1 MPAARKLVCVSK
13 DDKQLPFADQLDPLG
28 INSAALKVWGSLLSH
43 PESLLSAQAEFAKA
57 WVNIATQAVTPPGG
71 EKPAPL
77 IEPDK
82 GDARFKHQAWTD
94 NPAFDALKQGYL
106 LASKTLLESIDKAP
120 DIDDETRLRVRFF
133 AKVFVDAMS
142 PTNVAFLNPAVIE
155 ETFRTGGAN
164 LVRGAQ
170 NVLEDREKNN
180 GRAALVDKSAF
191 ELGKNVAISKGNV
204 VFRNELI
211 ELIEYTPSTEQTY
224 ERPILLI
231 PAYINKFYILDLQPA
246 NSFVK
251 YCVDSGLH
259 TFIIS
264 WRNPGAD
271 LAHLS
276 MEDYVELGAL
286 TAARVVKKISGT
298 ADINVIG
305 YCIGGTLTAMTLA
318 YLART
323 GEQLAVS
330 ATFFATMTDFAHAGD
345 LRAFLSDEAIALVEK
360 KMATR
365 GYLEGEE
372 MADTFNLLRS
382 TDLIWNP
389 SINRYLMGKDAPAFD
404 LLYWNADATRLPRT
418 MQNYYL
424 RNFYVENN
432 LIKPDKLLVK
442 GVPLDL
448 GRIKNDTYAV
458 ATQEDHIAPW
468 RSVYSM
474 TQTFGGDVQFRLGAS
489 GHIAGIIN
497 PPSKGKGSWR
507 AAASNPANPDEWF
520 AESQAT
526 PGSWWPN
533 WLSWIAERSGAKR
546 PVADQRPGG
555 AEFPAL
561 APAPGT
567 YVVEK

>member
-1 MPAARKLVCVSK
+1 MSN
-13 DDKQLPFADQLDPLG
+13 DDRPSPFKEQIDPLG
-28 INSAALKVWGSLLSH
+28 INSAALKVWGSMLQH
-43 PESLLSAQAEFAKA
+43 PQSLLTAQAELANA
-57 WVNIATQAVTPPGG
+57 WFGIASRALTPPGT

-77 IEPDK
+77 IEPERSDS
-82 GDARFKHQAWTD
+82 RFKHQAWTD
-94 NPAFDALKQGYL
+94 NATFDAIKQGYL
-106 LASKTLLESIDKAP
+106 LATKTLLESIDKAP

-133 AKVFVDAMS
+133 AKQFCDAMA
-142 PTNVAFLNPAVIE
+142 PTNFPFLNPAVIE

-164 LVRGAQ
+164 LVRGAE
-170 NVLEDREKNN
+170 NLLEDKEKNA

-191 ELGKNVAISKGNV
+191 EVGKNVAQSKGSV

-211 ELIEYTPSTEQTY
+211 ELIEYAPSTEHLY
-224 ERPILLI
+224 ERPILMI

-251 YCVDSGLH
+251 YCVDNGLH
-259 TFIIS
+259 TFIVS
-264 WRNPGAD
+264 WRNPGPE
-271 LAHLS
+271 LS
-276 MEDYVELGAL
+276 GLNMEDYVELGSL
-286 TAARVVKKISGT
+286 TAARAVTKIAGT
-298 ADINVIG
+298 KDVNIIG

-330 ATFFATMTDFAHAGD
+330 ATFFATMTEFTNAGD
-345 LRAFLSDEAIALVEK
+345 LRAFLSPEALAMMDK
-360 KMATR
+360 KMAVR
-365 GYLEGEE
+365 GYLDGSE

-389 SINRYLMGKDAPAFD
+389 AVNRYLMGKDAPAFD
-404 LLYWNADATRLPRT
+404 LLYWNSDATRLPRT

-424 RNFYVENN
+424 QNMYIENN
-432 LIKPDKLLVK
+432 LVKPDKMLVK
-442 GVPLDL
+442 GVPIDL
-448 GRIKNDTYAV
+448 GRIKNDTYCV

-468 RSVYSM
+468 RSVYNM

-507 AAASNPANPDEWF
+507 AAPSNPPKPDDWF
-520 AESQAT
+520 ASSVVT

-533 WLSWIAERSGAKR
+533 WLAWVGERSGAQR
-546 PVADQRPGG
+546 PVAESRPGG

-561 APAPGT
+561 CAAPGT
-567 YVVEK
+567 YVVEP

>member
-1 MPAARKLVCVSK
+1 VSN
-13 DDKQLPFADQLDPLG
+13 DDRQPPLQEQIKEQLDPLG
-28 INSAALKVWGSLLSH
+28 INSAALKVWGSLLQH
-43 PESLLSAQAEFAKA
+43 PDSIFAAQAEFAKA
-57 WVNIATQAVTPPGG
+57 WLGIATQALAPPGA
-71 EKPAPL
+71 EKQPPL
-77 IEPDK
+77 IEPEKSDS
-82 GDARFKHQAWTD
+82 RFKHQAWTD
-94 NPAFDALKQGYL
+94 NATFDALKQGYL
-106 LASKTLLESIDKAP
+106 LATKTLLETIDKAP

-133 AKVFVDAMS
+133 AKQFCDAMS
-142 PTNVAFLNPAVIE
+142 PTNIAFLNPAVIE

-170 NVLEDREKNN
+170 NVIEDRENN
-180 GRAALVDKSAF
+180 AGRAALVDKSAF
-191 ELGKNVAISKGNV
+191 ELGKNVAVSKGNV

-211 ELIEYTPSTEQTY
+211 ELIEYAPSTERVY

-271 LAHLS
+271 LAHLN

-286 TAARVVKKISGT
+286 TAARVVKKIAGVN
-298 ADINVIG
+298 DVNIVG
-305 YCIGGTLTAMTLA
+305 YCIGGTLTALTLA

-330 ATFFATMTDFAHAGD
+330 ATFFATMTEFSNAGD
-345 LRAFLSDEAIALVEK
+345 LRAFLSEEALAMIDK
-360 KMATR
+360 KMAER
-365 GYLEGEE
+365 GYLDGSE
-372 MADTFNLLRS
+372 MADTFNLLRAN
-382 TDLIWNP
+382 DLIWNV
-389 SINRYLMGKDAPAFD
+389 SVNRYLLGKDAPAFD

-424 RNFYVENN
+424 RNFYIENN
-432 LIKPDKLLVK
+432 LVKPDKLLIK
-442 GVPLDL
+442 GVPIDL

-468 RSVYSM
+468 RSVYSV

-497 PPSKGKGSWR
+497 PPAKGKGSWR
-507 AAASNPANPDEWF
+507 AAPSNPPNPDDWF
-520 AESQAT
+520 AASQVTA
-526 PGSWWPN
+526 GSWWPN
-533 WLSWIAERSGAKR
+533 WLTWIAARSGEQR
-546 PVADQRPGG
+546 GVDDRRPGG
-555 AEFPAL
+555 AEFPSL
-561 APAPGT
+561 GSAPGS
-567 YVVEK
+567 YVIEP

>member
-1 MPAARKLVCVSK
+1 VSN
-13 DDKQLPFADQLDPLG
+13 DDRQVPFKDQLDPLG
-28 INSAALKVWGSLLSH
+28 IGASAMKVWGAMLQH
-43 PESLLSAQAEFAKA
+43 PESILSAQAEMANA
-57 WVNIATQAVTPPGG
+57 WVSVVSRALVPPGG

-77 IEPDK
+77 IEPDRS
-82 GDARFKHQAWTD
+82 DSRFKHQAWTD
-94 NPAFDALKQGYL
+94 NPTFDALKQGYL
-106 LASKTLLESIDKAP
+106 LATKALLDSIDKAP
-120 DIDDETRLRVRFF
+120 DIDEETRLRVRFF
-133 AKVFVDAMS
+133 AKQFCDAMS

-164 LVRGAQ
+164 LVRGAE
-170 NVLEDREKNN
+170 NVLEDKENN
-180 GRAALVDKSAF
+180 AGRAALVDKSAF
-191 ELGKNVAISKGNV
+191 DVGRNVALSAGSV

-211 ELIEYTPSTEQTY
+211 ELIEYAPSTENVY
-224 ERPILLI
+224 ERPILLV
-231 PAYINKFYILDLQPA
+231 PAYINKYYILDLQPA

-259 TFIIS
+259 TFVIS
-264 WRNPGAD
+264 WRNPGTE
-271 LAHLS
+271 LSHLN

-286 TAARVVKKISGT
+286 TAARVVKKIAGVQ
-298 ADINVIG
+298 DINVVG

-330 ATFFATMTDFAHAGD
+330 ATFFATMTEFSNAGD
-345 LRAFLSDEAIALVEK
+345 LRAFLSEEALAMIDK
-360 KMATR
+360 KMAAR
-365 GYLEGEE
+365 GYLDGSE
-372 MADTFNLLRS
+372 MADTFNLLRAN
-382 TDLIWNP
+382 DLIWNV
-389 SINRYLMGKDAPAFD
+389 SVNRYLLGKDAPAFD

-424 RNFYVENN
+424 RNMYIENN
-432 LIKPDKLLVK
+432 LVKPDKMLVK
-442 GVPLDL
+442 GVPIDL
-448 GRIKNDTYAV
+448 GRIKNDTYCV

-468 RSVYSM
+468 RAVYNM

-497 PPSKGKGSWR
+497 PPGKGKGSWR
-507 AAASNPANPDEWF
+507 SAPSNPPNPDDWF
-520 AESQAT
+520 ALSHAT

-533 WLSWIAERSGAKR
+533 WLTWIAERSGSQR

-561 APAPGT
+561 CAAPGT
-567 YVVEK
+567 YVVEP

>member
-1 MPAARKLVCVSK
+1 VPAARKLVCVSK
-13 DDKQLPFADQLDPLG
+13 DDKQPPFADQLDPLG

-43 PESLLSAQAEFAKA
+43 PQSLLSAQAEFAKA
-57 WVNIATQAVTPPGG
+57 WVNIATQVVTPPGT
-71 EKPAPL
+71 EKPAPI

-106 LASKTLLESIDKAP
+106 LASKALLESIDKAP

-170 NVLEDREKNN
+170 NVIEDRENNN

-211 ELIEYTPSTEQTY
+211 ELIEYAPSTEQAY

-231 PAYINKFYILDLQPA
+231 PAYINKYYILDLQPA

-271 LAHLS
+271 LANLS

-507 AAASNPANPDEWF
+507 AAKANPANPDEWF

-533 WLSWIAERSGAKR
+533 WLTWIAERSGAKR
-546 PVADQRPGG
+546 PTADQRPGG
-555 AEFPAL
+555 EEFPSL
-561 APAPGT
+561 GPAPGT

>member
-1 MPAARKLVCVSK
+1 MSN
-13 DDKQLPFADQLDPLG
+13 DDRQLPFKEQLDPLG
-28 INSAALKVWGSLLSH
+28 INAAALKVWGSLLQH
-43 PESLLSAQAEFAKA
+43 PESLFAAQAEFAKA
-57 WVNIATQAVTPPGG
+57 WVSIATQAALPAGS
-71 EKPAPL
+71 EKKPPL
-77 IEPDK
+77 IEPEK
-82 GDARFKHQAWTD
+82 GDGRFKHQAWTE
-94 NPAFDALKQGYL
+94 NPSFDALKQGYL

-170 NVLEDREKNN
+170 NVLEDRENNN

-191 ELGKNVAISKGNV
+191 ELGRNIGLSKGNV

-211 ELIEYTPSTEQTY
+211 ELIEYTPSTETVY
-224 ERPILLI
+224 ERPILLV
-231 PAYINKFYILDLQPA
+231 PAFINKFYIMDLQPS
-246 NSFVK
+246 NSYVK
-251 YCVDSGLH
+251 YCVDNGLH
-259 TFIIS
+259 TFMIS

-271 LAHLS
+271 LSHLN

-286 TAARVVKKISGT
+286 TAARAVKKITGVK
-298 ADINVIG
+298 DINIAG

-330 ATFFATMTDFAHAGD
+330 ATFFATMLDFENAGD

-365 GYLEGEE
+365 GFLEGAD

-389 SINRYLMGKDAPAFD
+389 TINRYLMGKDAPAFD
-404 LLYWNADATRLPRT
+404 LLYWNSDATRLPGT
-418 MQNYYL
+418 LQSYYL

-442 GVPLDL
+442 GVPIDL
-448 GRIKNDTYAV
+448 GRIKNDTYTV

-468 RSVYSM
+468 RSSYRL
-474 TQTFGGDVQFRLGAS
+474 TQLFGGDVQFRLGAS

-497 PPSKGKGSWR
+497 PPAKGKGSWR
-507 AAASNPANPDEWF
+507 AAPSNPPNPDDWF
-520 AESQAT
+520 AQSQVTA
-526 PGSWWPN
+526 GSWWPN
-533 WLSWIAERSGAKR
+533 WLSWVAERSGEKR
-546 PVADQRPGG
+546 PAADQRPGG

-561 APAPGT
+561 YAAPGK